1 MPRESLIRILRSTT
15 TDVPAGLTFG
25 ELAYSDLNGKLFAG
39 KNDGTSLWI
48 GAQVT
53 GGDIANDSP
62 YMVPTQSAVKSYVT
76 GIVGGSGIVNSL
88 NATGGAITI
97 TGDGGAISNVQVN
110 KANTITARLASTSVT
125 GVASFS
131 SDNFAVDANGQV
143 TVKNGGIANDELVN
157 SSVTVNS
164 GTGLAGGGAVALG
177 GSITLTNIGV
187 VSLNGLTGA
196 RSLTGDGGAVYGVG
210 NDRIAARVASTSLT
224 GVAYFSSDNFAVAG
238 DGLVTVKDGGIAN
251 VELVNSSV
259 TVNAG
264 VGLDGGGTVALGSS
278 ITINNNG
285 VRSFNGAT
293 GAVTFSVTGDGGALF
308 GTGNGTSTSTIAARV
323 ATASLT
329 GVASFNSGNFN
340 IGSTGHVE
348 IKAGGV
354 SNTNLANS
362 SVTVDAGGSST
373 LSLGNTLT
381 LTGGAQDNIKFT
393 NSGNTI
399 TATLA
404 DNVTISGNLTVN
416 GTVMTA
422 NVDTFT
428 VEDSL
433 IMLAT
438 GNNLNSLD
446 IGFFGQY
453 APSGVGVQF
462 TGLFRD
468 ADDGKWNL
476 FAGLTSGAVPGTTVN
491 KSGSGYTVATLIA
504 NIDGGTF

>member
-1 MPRESLIRILRSTT
+1 MARESLIRILRSTT

-62 YMVPTQSAVKSYVT
+62 YMVPTQSAVRSYVT
-76 GIVGGSGIVNSL
+76 AVVGGGSGVVNTV
-88 NATGGAITI
+88 NATGGNITI
-97 TGDGGAISNVQVN
+97 TGDGGAISNVQVG
-110 KANTITARLASTSVT
+110 KDNTIRVRLASTSLT
-125 GVASFS
+125 GVASYS
-131 SDNFAVDANGQV
+131 SDNFSVDGSGQV
-143 TVKNGGIANDELVN
+143 TIKNGGVANDELVN

-177 GSITLTNIGV
+177 SSITLTNIGV

-196 RSLTGDGGAVYGVG
+196 RSLTGDGGAVYGFA
-210 NDRIAARVASTSLT
+210 NDKIGARLASTSAT
-224 GVAYFSSDNFAVAG
+224 GVAYYSTDNFAVAA

-251 VELVNSSV
+251 TELVNSSV
-259 TVNAG
+259 TVSAG
-264 VGLDGGGTVALGSS
+264 TGLAGGGTVALGGT
-278 ITINNNG
+278 ITLTNTG
-285 VRSFNGAT
+285 VQSFNGAT
-293 GAVTFSVTGDGGALF
+293 GAVTFSVTGDGGAVY
-308 GTGNGTSTSTIAARV
+308 GTSTNVIAARI
-323 ATASLT
+323 ASASAT

-340 IGSTGHVE
+340 IGTSGHVE
-348 IKAGGV
+348 IKTGGV

-362 SVTVDAGGSST
+362 SVTVNAGGSST

-381 LTGGAQDNIKFT
+381 LTGGAQNNILFS
-393 NSGNTI
+393 NSGNTV

-404 DNVTISGNLTVN
+404 NDVTISGNLTVN
-416 GTVMTA
+416 GTVVTA

-433 IMLAT
+433 IMLGT
-438 GNNLNSLD
+438 GNSGNSLD
-446 IGFFGQY
+446 LGFYAQY
-453 APSGVGVQF
+453 TPTGVGKQF

-476 FAGLTSGAVPGTTVN
+476 FSSLTGTAEPNTTVN
-491 KSGSGYTVATLIA
+491 KAGAGYTVATLIA